1 MLLLTM
7 INPRVVSIFV
17 VAAVAAIFTLGVAT
31 SIFTIFPSGQQQAAA
46 QQENTT
52 TGTTTP
58 STTNQT
64 TASASNNKTFY
75 LFNTELEGLDTAT
88 TGISHYIYSLPVIVA
103 NRGDSVT
110 VHLFNIPETEEEE
123 GGTEEGGTEEGG
135 TEEGGTEEGGTEEG
149 GTEEGGGTEEVERHA
164 FIIDTPPYSVN
175 IDTAPGELG
184 NATFTAD
191 QEGIFQ
197 YYCKYHPQ
205 TMRGE
210 LVVLPQSQGASAPS
224 T

>member
-1 MLLLTM
+1 M

-135 TEEGGTEEGGTEEG
+135 TEEGGTEEGG
-149 GTEEGGGTEEVERHA
+149 GTEEVERHA

>member
-1 MLLLTM
+1 MLFLTM

-135 TEEGGTEEGGTEEG
+135 TEEGG
-149 GTEEGGGTEEVERHA
+149 GTEEVERHA

-197 YYCKYHPQ
+197 YFCKYHPQ

>member
-1 MLLLTM
+1 
-7 INPRVVSIFV
+7 
-17 VAAVAAIFTLGVAT
+17 
-31 SIFTIFPSGQQQAAA
+31 
-46 QQENTT
+46 
-52 TGTTTP
+52 
-58 STTNQT
+58 
-64 TASASNNKTFY
+64 
-75 LFNTELEGLDTAT
+75 LDTAT

-110 VHLFNIPETEEEE
+110 VHLFNIPETEE
-123 GGTEEGGTEEGG
+123 
-135 TEEGGTEEGGTEEG
+135 EEGGTEEGGTEEG

>member
-52 TGTTTP
+52 TGTTTTP

-110 VHLFNIPETEEEE
+110 VHLFNIPETEE
-123 GGTEEGGTEEGG
+123 EEGGTEEGG

>member
-58 STTNQT
+58 STANQT

-110 VHLFNIPETEEEE
+110 VHLFNIPETEE
-123 GGTEEGGTEEGG
+123 EEGG

>member
-1 MLLLTM
+1 M

-58 STTNQT
+58 STANQT

-110 VHLFNIPETEEEE
+110 VHLFNIPETEE
-123 GGTEEGGTEEGG
+123 
-135 TEEGGTEEGGTEEG
+135 EEG

>member
-1 MLLLTM
+1 MLFLTM

-135 TEEGGTEEGGTEEG
+135 TEEGGTEEGG
-149 GTEEGGGTEEVERHA
+149 GTEEVERHA

>member
-1 MLLLTM
+1 M

-58 STTNQT
+58 STANQT

-110 VHLFNIPETEEEE
+110 VHLFNIPETEE
-123 GGTEEGGTEEGG
+123 
-135 TEEGGTEEGGTEEG
+135 EEGGTEEG

>member
-1 MLLLTM
+1 M

-46 QQENTT
+46 QQENTI
-52 TGTTTP
+52 TGTTP

-103 NRGDSVT
+103 NKGDSVT

-149 GTEEGGGTEEVERHA
+149 GTEEGGTEEVERHA

>member
-1 MLLLTM
+1 M

-46 QQENTT
+46 QQENTI
-52 TGTTTP
+52 TGTTP

-103 NRGDSVT
+103 NKGDSVT

-135 TEEGGTEEGGTEEG
+135 TEEGGTEEGGTEE
-149 GTEEGGGTEEVERHA
+149 VERHA

-191 QEGIFQ
+191 QEGTFQ

-210 LVVLPQSQGASAPS
+210 LVVLPQSQGVSAPS

>member
-1 MLLLTM
+1 M

-31 SIFTIFPSGQQQAAA
+31 NIFTIFPSGQQQAAA

-52 TGTTTP
+52 IGTTTP

-110 VHLFNIPETEEEE
+110 VHLFNIPETEE
-123 GGTEEGGTEEGG
+123 EEGG

>member
-1 MLLLTM
+1 M

-52 TGTTTP
+52 IGTTTP

>member
-52 TGTTTP
+52 IGTTTP

-75 LFNTELEGLDTAT
+75 LFNTELEGLNTAT

-110 VHLFNIPETEEEE
+110 VHLFNIPETEE
-123 GGTEEGGTEEGG
+123 
-135 TEEGGTEEGGTEEG
+135 EEGGTEEGGTEEG

>member
-1 MLLLTM
+1 M
-7 INPRVVSIFV
+7 ISPRVVGIFV

-31 SIFTIFPSGQQQAAA
+31 SIFTTFPSGQQQAAA
-46 QQENTT
+46 QQENITT
-52 TGTTTP
+52 RTTTP

>member
-52 TGTTTP
+52 IGTTTP

-135 TEEGGTEEGGTEEG
+135 TEEGG
-149 GTEEGGGTEEVERHA
+149 GTEEVERHA

-191 QEGIFQ
+191 QEGLFQ

>member
-123 GGTEEGGTEEGG
+123 GGTEEGG
-135 TEEGGTEEGGTEEG
+135 
-149 GTEEGGGTEEVERHA
+149 GTEEVERHA

>member
-1 MLLLTM
+1 M

-58 STTNQT
+58 STANQT

-75 LFNTELEGLDTAT
+75 LFNTELEGLNTAT

-110 VHLFNIPETEEEE
+110 VHLFNIPETEE
-123 GGTEEGGTEEGG
+123 
-135 TEEGGTEEGGTEEG
+135 EEGGTEEGGTEEG

>member
-1 MLLLTM
+1 M

-149 GTEEGGGTEEVERHA
+149 GGTEEVERHA

>member
-52 TGTTTP
+52 IGTTTP

-135 TEEGGTEEGGTEEG
+135 TEEGGTEEGG
-149 GTEEGGGTEEVERHA
+149 GTEEVERHA

-210 LVVLPQSQGASAPS
+210 LVVVPQSQGASAPS

>member
-52 TGTTTP
+52 TSTTTP

-110 VHLFNIPETEEEE
+110 VHLFNIPETEE
-123 GGTEEGGTEEGG
+123 EEGGTEEGG

>member
-1 MLLLTM
+1 M

-52 TGTTTP
+52 IGTTTP

-110 VHLFNIPETEEEE
+110 VHLFNIPETEE
-123 GGTEEGGTEEGG
+123 EEGG

>member
-1 MLLLTM
+1 M

-123 GGTEEGGTEEGG
+123 
-135 TEEGGTEEGGTEEG
+135 EEGGTEEG

-197 YYCKYHPQ
+197 YFCKYHPQ

>member
-1 MLLLTM
+1 M
-7 INPRVVSIFV
+7 ISPRVVSIFV

-31 SIFTIFPSGQQQAAA
+31 SIFTTFPSGQQQAAA
-46 QQENTT
+46 QQEDTT
-52 TGTTTP
+52 TGT
-58 STTNQT
+58 TTNQT

-110 VHLFNIPETEEEE
+110 VHLFNIPETEE
-123 GGTEEGGTEEGG
+123 
-135 TEEGGTEEGGTEEG
+135 EEGGTEEG

-210 LVVLPQSQGASAPS
+210 LVVLPQSQGASGPS

>member
-1 MLLLTM
+1 M

-52 TGTTTP
+52 IGTTTP

-110 VHLFNIPETEEEE
+110 VHLFNIPETEE
-123 GGTEEGGTEEGG
+123 EEGGTEEGG

>member
-1 MLLLTM
+1 MLFLTM

-64 TASASNNKTFY
+64 TASASNNKTLY

-110 VHLFNIPETEEEE
+110 VHLFNIPETEE
-123 GGTEEGGTEEGG
+123 
-135 TEEGGTEEGGTEEG
+135 EEGGTEEG

>member
-1 MLLLTM
+1 MLFLTM

-52 TGTTTP
+52 IGTTTP

-75 LFNTELEGLDTAT
+75 LFNTEQEGLDTAT

-110 VHLFNIPETEEEE
+110 VHLFNIPETEE
-123 GGTEEGGTEEGG
+123 
-135 TEEGGTEEGGTEEG
+135 EEGGTEEGGTEEG

>member
-1 MLLLTM
+1 M

-17 VAAVAAIFTLGVAT
+17 VAAVAAIFTLGAAT
-31 SIFTIFPSGQQQAAA
+31 SIFTTFPSGQQQAAA
-46 QQENTT
+46 QQENTI
-52 TGTTTP
+52 TGTTP

-103 NRGDSVT
+103 NKGDSVT
-110 VHLFNIPETEEEE
+110 VHLFNIPETEEEEE

-135 TEEGGTEEGGTEEG
+135 TEEGGTEE
-149 GTEEGGGTEEVERHA
+149 GGTEEVERHA

-191 QEGIFQ
+191 QEGTFQ

-210 LVVLPQSQGASAPS
+210 LVVLPQSQGVSAPS

>member
-52 TGTTTP
+52 IGTTTP

-110 VHLFNIPETEEEE
+110 VHLFNIPETEE
-123 GGTEEGGTEEGG
+123 EEGGTEEGG

>member
-1 MLLLTM
+1 MLFLTM

-58 STTNQT
+58 STANQT

-110 VHLFNIPETEEEE
+110 VHLFNIPETEE
-123 GGTEEGGTEEGG
+123 EEGGTEEGG

>member
-1 MLLLTM
+1 M

-52 TGTTTP
+52 IGTTTP

-110 VHLFNIPETEEEE
+110 VHFFNIPETEE
-123 GGTEEGGTEEGG
+123 
-135 TEEGGTEEGGTEEG
+135 EEGGTEEG

>member
-1 MLLLTM
+1 M

-46 QQENTT
+46 QQENTI
-52 TGTTTP
+52 TGTTP

-103 NRGDSVT
+103 NKGDSVT

-123 GGTEEGGTEEGG
+123 GGTEE
-135 TEEGGTEEGGTEEG
+135 
-149 GTEEGGGTEEVERHA
+149 GGTEEVERHA

-191 QEGIFQ
+191 QEGTFQ

-210 LVVLPQSQGASAPS
+210 LVVLPQSQGVSAPS

>member
-52 TGTTTP
+52 IGTTTP

-135 TEEGGTEEGGTEEG
+135 TEE
-149 GTEEGGGTEEVERHA
+149 VERHA

>member
-1 MLLLTM
+1 M

-52 TGTTTP
+52 IGTTTP

-110 VHLFNIPETEEEE
+110 VHLFNIPETEE
-123 GGTEEGGTEEGG
+123 
-135 TEEGGTEEGGTEEG
+135 EEG

>member
-52 TGTTTP
+52 IGTTTP

-75 LFNTELEGLDTAT
+75 LFNTELEGLNTAT

-110 VHLFNIPETEEEE
+110 VHLFNIPETEE
-123 GGTEEGGTEEGG
+123 EEGG

>member
-1 MLLLTM
+1 M

-58 STTNQT
+58 STANQT

-135 TEEGGTEEGGTEEG
+135 TEEGGTEEGG
-149 GTEEGGGTEEVERHA
+149 GTEEVERHA
-164 FIIDTPPYSVN
+164 FIIDSPPYSVN

-210 LVVLPQSQGASAPS
+210 LVVLPQSQGASAP
-224 T
+224 

>member
-17 VAAVAAIFTLGVAT
+17 VAAVAAIFTLGAAT
-31 SIFTIFPSGQQQAAA
+31 SIFTTFPSGQQQAAA
-46 QQENTT
+46 QQENTI
-52 TGTTTP
+52 TGTTP

-123 GGTEEGGTEEGG
+123 GGTEEGG
-135 TEEGGTEEGGTEEG
+135 
-149 GTEEGGGTEEVERHA
+149 GTEEVERHA

-210 LVVLPQSQGASAPS
+210 LVVLPQSQGVSAPS

>member
-52 TGTTTP
+52 IGTTTP

-135 TEEGGTEEGGTEEG
+135 
-149 GTEEGGGTEEVERHA
+149 GTEEVERHA

-197 YYCKYHPQ
+197 YFCKYHPQ

>member
-52 TGTTTP
+52 IGTTTP

-110 VHLFNIPETEEEE
+110 VHLFNIPETEE
-123 GGTEEGGTEEGG
+123 EEGG

>member
-58 STTNQT
+58 STANQT

-164 FIIDTPPYSVN
+164 FIIDSPPYSVN